1 MKKIWTPSQ
10 WTLKGKILFL
20 SLTSAALGIIFT
32 LGALFMAPSLGFA
45 AYLLAAVVALF
56 LAGILAHL
64 VFSHISESVKSL
76 THSIQTMKILEEGKS
91 WLEKISEDEIGCLA
105 KEVTSM
111 IDRLKEE
118 NEQNIKLIAAITEA
132 VDKLSEYSSNILA
145 ISHEQATGASEQA
158 TAIQEAFTTSKEI
171 AVTSKEIAANAV
183 SVTGVAG
190 NADSACKEGN
200 DRVITAIKGMEEV
213 KKQVSSLAEKMLE
226 LGKSNQKIGKV
237 VDIIDEISERT
248 NLLAL
253 NAAIEAAGAGSR
265 GKRFGIVAS
274 EIRRLAEKTAEAT
287 LQIKGL
293 INSMQEVTN
302 ATIMSTEQA
311 IHAVGESFQL
321 VQNVGEAL
329 KNIGDLVQKTS
340 KAAKEISFSTQQ
352 QTSASEQMS
361 VAIAEVNQV
370 AEHFVRGSEET
381 AQAIEEL
388 NELTRQLQELVS
400 FQKTGV

>member
-1 MKKIWTPSQ
+1 MESPKIFSPRHWQ
-10 WTLKGKILFL
+10 LRFKICALSGSLVVL
-20 SLTSAALGIIFT
+20 SLTITYLISFFWQEARWIHLVNFLGLILLAFGVGYFLGLRITESVNALIESVQNMKITEARAAL
-32 LGALFMAPSLGFA
+32 LES
-45 AYLLAAVVALF
+45 
-56 LAGILAHL
+56 
-64 VFSHISESVKSL
+64 SH
-76 THSIQTMKILEEGKS
+76 Q
-91 WLEKISEDEIGCLA
+91 DEIGELA
-105 KEVTSM
+105 KEISTI
-111 IDRLKEE
+111 IDRLKDE
-118 NEQNIKLIAAITEA
+118 NAQNIKLITSITQA
-132 VDKLSEYSSNILA
+132 VERLSQYSSNILT

-171 AVTSKEIAANAV
+171 AVTSKEIANNAV
-183 SVTGVAG
+183 SVTGVAD
-190 NADSACKEGN
+190 NANSACKEGN
-200 DRVITAIKGMEEV
+200 QRVTTAIEGMEDV
-213 KKQVSSLAEKMLE
+213 KKQVSSLADKMLE

-253 NAAIEAAGAGSR
+253 NAAIEAAGAGSA

-274 EIRRLAEKTAEAT
+274 EIRRLAEKTVEAT
-287 LQIKGL
+287 LQIKTL
-293 INSMQEVTN
+293 INAMQEVTN

-311 IHAVGESFQL
+311 IHAVGESFNL
-321 VQNVGEAL
+321 VQNVGVAL
-329 KNIGDLVQKTS
+329 GNISDLVQRTS

-388 NELTRQLQELVS
+388 NSLTTNLKEQVIKNEA
-400 FQKTGV
+400 